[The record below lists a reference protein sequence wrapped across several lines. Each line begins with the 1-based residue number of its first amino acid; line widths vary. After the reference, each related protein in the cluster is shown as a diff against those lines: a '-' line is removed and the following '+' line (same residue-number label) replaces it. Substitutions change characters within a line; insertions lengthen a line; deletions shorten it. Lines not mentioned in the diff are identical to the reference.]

1 MPQHFSLLSSEIIY
15 VLEYLL
21 FSIEISL
28 PIAIVIMLGVWFK
41 RLGWINEAFTQAGS
55 SLVFKVTLPC
65 LLFINIIQTDAS
77 LASGGPIIGFAA
89 AMSLGWFMVLSLI
102 TYWVTKHRDE
112 RGVFV
117 QGSFRG
123 NMGIL
128 GLAYCLSAFGQEASA
143 LASLYLAGITL
154 VYNILAV
161 ITLNRWAYQPGDS
174 SNIQSTA
181 LNLIKNP
188 LIIAIFIAFAWRSSG
203 VSVPNFVI
211 SSGEYLAQLTL
222 PLALLCIGASL
233 SWSGFVSSGRVTLI
247 ATSFKLVLIPYSSVL
262 IGYYFGFRG
271 LELGVMYLMMA
282 TPTAAA
288 SYMMVRAM
296 GGNANMAASIIAFS
310 TVISLITTSI
320 GLVGMKALNWI

>member
-1 MPQHFSLLSSEIIY
+1 MLD
-15 VLEYLL
+15 YLL

-28 PIAIVIMLGVWFK
+28 PIAIVIMLGIWFK
-41 RLGWINEAFTQAGS
+41 RLGIINDAFTQAGS
-55 SLVFKVTLPC
+55 SLVFKVTLPS
-65 LLFINIIQTDAS
+65 LLFINIVQTNAS
-77 LASGGPIIGFAA
+77 LASGGTLIAFAA
-89 AMSLGWFMVLSLI
+89 AMSVGWFVVLSVV

-128 GLAYCLSAFGQEASA
+128 GLAYVLSAFGQEAGA

-161 ITLNRWAYQPGDS
+161 LTLNRWAYQQGDDS
-174 SNIQSTA
+174 AVKSTVYS
-181 LNLIKNP
+181 LIKNP
-188 LIIAIFIAFAWRSSG
+188 LIIAILIAFSWRATG
-203 VSVPNFVI
+203 IPVPNFVI
-211 SSGEYLAQLTL
+211 HSGEYLAQLTL

-233 SWSGFVSSGRVTLI
+233 SWSGFISSGRVTLI
-247 ATSFKLVLIPYSSVL
+247 ATTFKLVLIPFSSVV
-262 IGYYFGFRG
+262 IGHYLGFEG
-271 LELGVMYLMMA
+271 IDLGVMYLMMA

-310 TVISLITTSI
+310 TVMSLFTTSI
-320 GLVGMKALNWI
+320 GLVAMKALNWI